1 LPKPAHSFEP
11 KDPIPARLLSRFDIA
26 VIRSKGWKNF

>member
-1 LPKPAHSFEP
+1 LPKPTHSFEP
-11 KDPIPARLLSRFDIA
+11 NEPISAKLLSRFDIA